1 MVHSHF
7 SYICFKKTTQKSPTS
22 ASRCVQVNQARTL
35 AGSASSSYFTGN
47 GRNVNC

>member
-1 MVHSHF
+1 MVHSNF
-7 SYICFKKTTQKSPTS
+7 SYICFKKQHKSLLL
-22 ASRCVQVNQARTL
+22 ARAAVCNQALTL